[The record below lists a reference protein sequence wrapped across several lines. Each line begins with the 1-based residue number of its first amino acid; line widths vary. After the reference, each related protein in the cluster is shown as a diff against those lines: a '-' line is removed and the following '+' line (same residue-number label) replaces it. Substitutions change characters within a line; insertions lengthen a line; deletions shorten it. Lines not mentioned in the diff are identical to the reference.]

1 MVRAA
6 HTASFIRM
14 LTAPPLSPR
23 LADGSNAWDA
33 LVPRHKASRT
43 RKGGGNEGEC
53 ETGRRG
59 GTSIEKRTVLM
70 EGLPEGWTGRA
81 VTRQSSTQADIW
93 MMAPDGSKMRSV
105 AEVDAWFARQPG
117 RTLSAAE
124 RRRFEDA
131 CRTVRRQAAQIKDQ
145 FGGQHRR
152 SEGGR
157 ARSRSSRAW
166 DDGEGPDDGT
176 GGRRR
181 RARAGAAARRRSSKT
196 SAATEDEDESE
207 EEESEEE
214 ESEGEE
220 SEEEEES
227 ELEEFMSVCWDCKK
241 GALAHKHYT
250 RSQCRE
256 HHGHRGL
263 DWRDDP
269 RQMGQVS
276 GRGGKSAGASSGSSP
291 LKHSPG
297 KEAGRSPGNSGRN
310 LGTGKKRQRHV
321 AEENETC
328 RMIAQRRGVSLA
340 ALVKLNKDEYPGLT
354 PASRLYGGT
363 VLRLP
368 DGEGLGKA
376 KGKVWRSK
384 HGKNRQQTGEES
396 ESEESAGSGGEDQG
410 KYRRMA
416 FSTSHGHRRWGNR
429 WGSGVIDPRAHGQA
443 SGKLMCS
450 YMHCSMPHHS
460 GRGDGEHGWKIV
472 TGQTRAGNQVPCPA
486 THARMCRLSVVA
498 SACGETLVLIRR
510 SVRTGPN
517 W

>member
-1 MVRAA
+1 MAGGRRYPNPTDPLNGDAAALMLRDPQKYAETIRVRPRPAPAPVALRAA
-6 HTASFIRM
+6 LRGPAHRGGLGKLDST
-14 LTAPPLSPR
+14 LL
-23 LADGSNAWDA
+23 D
-33 LVPRHKASRT
+33 ASR
-43 RKGGGNEGEC
+43 RFYRPKAAPGASLGADC
-53 ETGRRG
+53 RRG
-59 GTSIEKRTVLM
+59 GCWAAVRTRR
-70 EGLPEGWTGRA
+70 P
-81 VTRQSSTQADIW
+81 S
-93 MMAPDGSKMRSV
+93 
-105 AEVDAWFARQPG
+105 PG
-117 RTLSAAE
+117 AE
-124 RRRFEDA
+124 RPLGR
-131 CRTVRRQAAQIKDQ
+131 
-145 FGGQHRR
+145 GGQ
-152 SEGGR
+152 EYVEKYATGVGFG
-157 ARSRSSRAW
+157 
-166 DDGEGPDDGT
+166 DG
-176 GGRRR
+176 
-181 RARAGAAARRRSSKT
+181 K
-196 SAATEDEDESE
+196 
-207 EEESEEE
+207 
-214 ESEGEE
+214 E